1 MGYRTGDMLA
11 PQIDGVE
18 ALRREIDHFLHGIR
32 EQEDPMTGGATGLRV
47 VKILQAASQSMAQHG
62 RPVDLRLTALE
73 ATA

>member
-1 MGYRTGDMLA
+1 MLA

-32 EQEDPMTGGATGLRV
+32 EQEDPMTGGATGLRM

-73 ATA
+73 AIA